1 MQVLNL
7 IMLKRITKNRIIYL
21 AVLLAFCWNL
31 FLLVGVVLN
40 LDFAQTRAAGGQFNE
55 FPMALRV
62 VYLFQTIVVGY
73 QVWIFK
79 KIFHSESIKLKWLPK
94 VFFFVGII
102 GIFLNAASRSSN
114 ERWNVIPAA
123 VITWAFWHFGVKKVN
138 SGL

>member
-1 MQVLNL
+1 MVQAIRRNQL
-7 IMLKRITKNRIIYL
+7 IYW
-21 AVLLAFCWNL
+21 AVLLAFSWNL

-40 LDFAQTRAAGGQFNE
+40 LDFVQTRAAGGQFNE

-73 QVWIFK
+73 QVWIFE

-123 VITWAFWHFGVKKVN
+123 VITWAFWHFGVKKEN